1 MYTLHQHTTTPLH
14 CRYANFVSSIWGNE
28 ITGMTPSEL
37 KREIGE
43 LAPQFAGYVNP
54 RESRHTNLI
63 PLHTPFIHYTH
74 LHYNMNT
81 YVLCTPM
88 YCAHLC
94 TVYTYLH
101 LNTPK
106 HPPYALHT
114 PYIHTPYIHPTS
126 TLHGVGTSSR
136 TARSCSIS

>member
-54 RESRHTNLI
+54 VILI
-63 PLHTPFIHYTH
+63 L
-74 LHYNMNT
+74 
-81 YVLCTPM
+81 
-88 YCAHLC
+88 
-94 TVYTYLH
+94 YL
-101 LNTPK
+101 
-106 HPPYALHT
+106 
-114 PYIHTPYIHPTS
+114 YIHPLYT
-126 TLHGVGTSSR
+126 THTC
-136 TARSCSIS
+136 TTI

>member
-54 RESRHTNLI
+54 VILI
-63 PLHTPFIHYTH
+63 LYLYIHPLYTTH
-74 LHYNMNT
+74 LHYNMYT
-81 YVLCTPM
+81 YVLCTPV
-88 YCAHLC
+88 YC
-94 TVYTYLH
+94 LH
-101 LNTPK
+101 LFTP
-106 HPPYALHT
+106 
-114 PYIHTPYIHPTS
+114 
-126 TLHGVGTSSR
+126 
-136 TARSCSIS
+136 